1 MPVLF
6 LKKICIIIILMKEK
20 YENKR
25 KNFTVAMGLF
35 VYLCIETPNFI
46 VIRYYENVTKNVDVA
61 PNSKL

>member
-1 MPVLF
+1 
-6 LKKICIIIILMKEK
+6 MKEK